1 METIVT
7 PAIEEYCTAHSS
19 RSSPLL
25 EEIEAYTIRHRPDAQ
40 MLVGPL
46 EAAFLQ
52 LLVRVAGARQI
63 LEIGTFTGYSAIA
76 MAEVLPQ
83 DGQLTTCDNDPQA
96 AQIAQRFFDRS
107 PHAHKITL
115 RLGPA
120 LETLDALPPQ
130 QSFDLVFLDADKENY
145 VNYYE
150 RCVRML
156 KAGGMIVADNVLWSG
171 RVLASSSESDP
182 MPAATRALVQF
193 NEHVREDS
201 RVDCVMVPMRD
212 GVSLIRKR

>member
-1 METIVT
+1 MQTIVT
-7 PAIEEYCTAHSS
+7 PVIEEYCTAHSS
-19 RSSPLL
+19 RPSSLL
-25 EEIEAYTIRHRPDAQ
+25 EEVQEYTIRNRPDAQ

-52 LLVRVAGARQI
+52 LLVRMTGARRI
-63 LEIGTFTGYSAIA
+63 LEIGTFTGYSALA
-76 MAEVLPQ
+76 MAEALPD
-83 DGQLTTCDNDPQA
+83 DGELVTCENDAKA
-96 AQIAQRFFDRS
+96 ADVARGFFARS

-115 RLGPA
+115 RFGPA
-120 LETLDALPPQ
+120 LDTLNRLPAQPPL
-130 QSFDLVFLDADKENY
+130 DLVFLDADKENY
-145 VNYYE
+145 IHYYE
-150 RCVRML
+150 RCLRML

-171 RVLASSSESDP
+171 RVLAPQSESDP

-193 NEHVREDS
+193 NEHVREDE